1 MGNLFGAV
9 NCLICSA
16 AMIREYTWETI
27 FKPRRTVVCKAC
39 LGKFELIPKPVC
51 QICSRSLAVLPP
63 DFIHGDLCGDCH
75 RWEKDEGWK
84 GVLDQNVSLYH
95 YNELMKEL
103 IALFKYRGDYAVAEA
118 FGGQLK
124 TAISGLKHN
133 VIVPIPLSGERLQER
148 GFNQSEALIV
158 AAGFEPVHILV
169 RKHTE
174 KQSKK
179 SREARMELGQIFQ
192 IHDSASVK
200 DKHILLVDDIYTT
213 GSTLRHAAKALKE
226 AGAVRVCSLT
236 IAR

>member
-1 MGNLFGAV
+1 MGNLFGTV

-27 FKPRRTVVCKAC
+27 FKPRKTVVCKAC
-39 LGKFELIPKPVC
+39 LGKFEPIPKPAC
-51 QICSRSLAVLPP
+51 RICARSLAVLQP

-75 RWEKDEGWK
+75 RWERDEMWK
-84 GVLDQNVSLYH
+84 GVLDWNKSLYQ
-95 YNELMKEL
+95 YNDFMKEL

-118 FGGQLK
+118 FQGQLQ
-124 TAISGLKHN
+124 TAIADMEFDL
-133 VIVPIPLSGERLQER
+133 IVPIPLSGERLQER

-158 AAGFEPVHILV
+158 TAGFSPTPVLV
-169 RKHTE
+169 RQHTE

-192 IHDSASVK
+192 IDDSASIK

-226 AGAVRVCSLT
+226 AGAGRVCSLT